1 MSAFLYRLGRR
12 CAAHPFR
19 TLGVW
24 LLIVLAVVAA
34 NGAAG
39 GDFSDDFR
47 LPGSESQRAKD
58 DLEARFAPRRRA
70 RRGGSSSTPTN
81 DASTIRPFGR
91 RLHRPSSGCPRQPM
105 SHRSAIPSSPAP
117 PP

>member
-1 MSAFLYRLGRR
+1 MSAFLYSLGRR

-39 GDFSDDFR
+39 GDFSEDFR
-47 LPGSESQRAKD
+47 VPGSESQRAKD
-58 DLEARFAPRRRA
+58 DLEARFAQEAGASGRIVFHADQRRIDDPAVRSEIA
-70 RRGGSSSTPTN
+70 
-81 DASTIRPFGR
+81 
-91 RLHRPSSGCPRQPM
+91 
-105 SHRSAIPSSPAP
+105 SAIQRLSKATDVASVSDPFVP
-117 PP
+117 